1 MLPRE
6 SHTAGTQP
14 CEDGDLTGLLL
25 LEGTPQAGCGGRGG
39 GRERQAALWG
49 GQSGDLR
56 PWADQDKVGELWHH

>member
-39 GRERQAALWG
+39 GGEKGRLLFG
-49 GQSGDLR
+49 
-56 PWADQDKVGELWHH
+56 VGRVGT